1 MRKASLGRMRVR
13 IDEARQHR
21 LSAQINF
28 LRIAR
33 GECQHFVVRSD
44 GEKSSAGKSHGL
56 RSRLTW
62 IDRPETSVVKNKFGL
77 GAVDGKKV
85 AGKQREG
92 SDGTDTENKLTT
104 RSRHLISFYESGTL
118 Y

>member
-1 MRKASLGRMRVR
+1 MR

-28 LRIAR
+28 LRIAG

-44 GEKSSAGKSHGL
+44 REKSTAGNGHGL

-62 IDRPETSVVKNKFGL
+62 IDRPKVSVVKNKFGL

-92 SDGTDTENKLTT
+92 SDGTHTENKLTT